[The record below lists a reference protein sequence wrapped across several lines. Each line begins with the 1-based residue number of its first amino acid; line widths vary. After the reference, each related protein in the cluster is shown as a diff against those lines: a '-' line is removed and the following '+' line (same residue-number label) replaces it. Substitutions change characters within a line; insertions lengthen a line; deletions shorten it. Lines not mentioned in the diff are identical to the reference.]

1 MDPSPVTTLS
11 VTGFL
16 EFLENVDKTACLYP
30 ALDWG
35 LCVPPGLDVIRAFGF
50 IPHSYAAPDAPS
62 DRSDLTEP
70 V

>member
-1 MDPSPVTTLS
+1 MDPSPVTTPS

-16 EFLENVDKTACLYP
+16 ELLENMDKTACLYP
-30 ALDWG
+30 ALDQE
-35 LCVPPGLDVIRAFGF
+35 LCESPGLDVIRAFGF
-50 IPHSYAAPDAPS
+50 IPHSYAASDAPS